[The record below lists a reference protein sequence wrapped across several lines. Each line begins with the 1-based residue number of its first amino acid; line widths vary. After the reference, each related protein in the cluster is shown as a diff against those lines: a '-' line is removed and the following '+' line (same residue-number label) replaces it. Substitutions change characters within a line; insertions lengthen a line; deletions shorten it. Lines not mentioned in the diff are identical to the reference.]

1 MVRDKA
7 IDLKPGQLLLKRRL
21 NFRVRKCGG
30 CSIPINAF
38 PLVSPHDLIFMKKER
53 RPKRTKKW
61 SSTNENDFALVNIHF
76 HPNTS
81 CTGKFDSIESGDV
94 QLTEVERKYLHQKN
108 LFVWFSFL
116 FFLVIFVYVLYW
128 KLAVLL
134 LGLTIFVP
142 QLLYGLDIVKMS
154 TSELT
159 RLDRQ
164 EGSCLKSLLSLSNY
178 GKN

>member
-1 MVRDKA
+1 MWWMFDTDQCLPFGLPSWFDLYEKRKKAKKNEEVVFDKW
-7 IDLKPGQLLLKRRL
+7 KRLRSCKYTFSSEYFL
-21 NFRVRKCGG
+21 YWEIRFDWIRWC
-30 CSIPINAF
+30 
-38 PLVSPHDLIFMKKER
+38 
-53 RPKRTKKW
+53 
-61 SSTNENDFALVNIHF
+61 STNRSRKEIF
-76 HPNTS
+76 TS
-81 CTGKFDSIESGDV
+81 K
-94 QLTEVERKYLHQKN
+94 K
-108 LFVWFSFL
+108 LFCMIFFFFFF

-159 RLDRQ
+159 HLDRQ

>member
-1 MVRDKA
+1 MWWMFDTDQCLPFGLPSWFDLYEKRKKAKKNEEVVFDKW
-7 IDLKPGQLLLKRRL
+7 KRLRSCKYTFSSEYIL
-21 NFRVRKCGG
+21 YWEIRFDWIRWC
-30 CSIPINAF
+30 
-38 PLVSPHDLIFMKKER
+38 
-53 RPKRTKKW
+53 
-61 SSTNENDFALVNIHF
+61 STNR
-76 HPNTS
+76 S
-81 CTGKFDSIESGDV
+81 
-94 QLTEVERKYLHQKN
+94 RKEIY
-108 LFVWFSFL
+108 F
-116 FFLVIFVYVLYW
+116 LYW